1 MKLTHEQ
8 RQAIIDELMQ
18 RDLNNKAYLVMLL
31 YVGFDGY
38 LNMSDDNLIAMKEGR
53 WVNENQDK

>member
-8 RQAIIDELMQ
+8 RQAIIDELIQ

-38 LNMSDDNLIAMKEGR
+38 TNMSDANLIAMKEGR
-53 WVNENQDK
+53 WVNDAST